1 MSIVHITPERYRSI
15 FLLQEEDLL
24 LVRSAMKEIKQ
35 YKAPIFEDFHHWMAT
50 QPEYSSAYTEEV
62 VSVFDRQSDRFWEHV
77 TSVEICA
84 SSIEYSSKLVLFF
97 LQMGLPFEAYLSAV
111 FAFNEIIEKAFV
123 YYKIASF
130 ELMQAFKRTSSVGV
144 FVAIDTFNN
153 EMNKQLQEQND
164 MLSQLSTPV
173 TPIWE
178 GILLLPVVGIVDS
191 LRAQN
196 IMSTVLNE
204 VAQRQTKV
212 FILDISGVAIMD
224 TAVANYFLKVSKAAA
239 LMGCRTILSGI
250 SPAIAQTLVEL
261 GVDTGKIS
269 TRSHMQDALEQ
280 AFKWTQLKVV
290 PA

>member
-1 MSIVHITPERYRSI
+1 MSIVNITSARYRSI
-15 FLLQEEDLL
+15 FLLQDEDLL
-24 LVRSAMKEIKQ
+24 MVRSAMKQIDE
-35 YKAPIFEDFHHWMAT
+35 YKAPIFEDFYHWMAI
-50 QPEYSSAYTEEV
+50 QPEYSSAYTKEV
-62 VSVFDRQSDRFWEHV
+62 VSVFDRQSDRFWEHI
-77 TSVEICA
+77 TKVEICA
-84 SSIEYSSKLVLFF
+84 SSVEYSSKLVLFF

-123 YYKIASF
+123 YYKVASF

-196 IMSTVLNE
+196 IMSTVLHE

-261 GVDTGKIS
+261 GVDTGQIS

-280 AFKWTQLKVV
+280 AFKWTELKVV
-290 PA
+290 SA

>member
-1 MSIVHITPERYRSI
+1 MIYTTRPEIV
-15 FLLQEEDLL
+15 
-24 LVRSAMKEIKQ
+24 
-35 YKAPIFEDFHHWMAT
+35 
-50 QPEYSSAYTEEV
+50 
-62 VSVFDRQSDRFWEHV
+62 
-77 TSVEICA
+77 
-84 SSIEYSSKLVLFF
+84 
-97 LQMGLPFEAYLSAV
+97 
-111 FAFNEIIEKAFV
+111 EKAFV
-123 YYKIASF
+123 YYKVANF

-164 MLSQLSTPV
+164 MLSQLSTPM

-196 IMSTVLNE
+196 IMSTVLHE